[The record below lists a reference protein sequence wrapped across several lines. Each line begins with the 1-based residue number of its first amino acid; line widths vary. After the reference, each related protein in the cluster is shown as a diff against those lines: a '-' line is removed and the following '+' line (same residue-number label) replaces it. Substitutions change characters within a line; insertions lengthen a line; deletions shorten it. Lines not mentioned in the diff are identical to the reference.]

1 MADTKQYVTQEQE
14 KGSVMISEDVIG
26 AIVENTLGE
35 VEGIAGLVTKPGSD
49 LAERIGVKNWGRGIK
64 ITIGED
70 ETLVIDCNVNVVY
83 GQNVASVA
91 KAAQEAVTSSVEAIA
106 GVSVRAVNVN
116 VCGIDRA

>member
-35 VEGIAGLVTKPGSD
+35 VEGVASLVTKPGSD

-70 ETLVIDCNVNVVY
+70 ETLVIDCNVNVIY

-116 VCGIDRA
+116 ICGIVRV

>member
-35 VEGIAGLVTKPGSD
+35 VEGVASLVTKPGSD

-116 VCGIDRA
+116 VCGIVRA

>member
-26 AIVENTLGE
+26 AIVENTLRE
-35 VEGIAGLVTKPGSD
+35 VEGVASLVTKPGSD

-64 ITIGED
+64 IAIGED
-70 ETLVIDCNVNVVY
+70 DSLVIDCNVNVVY

-116 VCGIDRA
+116 VCGIVRA

>member
-26 AIVENTLGE
+26 AIVENTLGA
-35 VEGIAGLVTKPGSD
+35 VEGVAGLVTKPGSD
-49 LAERIGVKNWGRGIK
+49 LAELIGVKNWGRGIK

-116 VCGIDRA
+116 VCGIVRA

>member
-35 VEGIAGLVTKPGSD
+35 VEGVASLVTKPGSD

-116 VCGIDRA
+116 ICGIVRA

>member
-26 AIVENTLGE
+26 AIVENTLRE
-35 VEGIAGLVTKPGSD
+35 VEGVASLVTKPGSD
-49 LAERIGVKNWGRGIK
+49 IAERIGVKNWGRGIK
-64 ITIGED
+64 IAIGGD
-70 ETLVIDCNVNVVY
+70 ESLVIDCNVNVTY

-106 GVSVRAVNVN
+106 GVAVRAVNVN
-116 VCGIDRA
+116 ICGIVGA

>member
-14 KGSVMISEDVIG
+14 EGSVMISEDVIG

-35 VEGIAGLVTKPGSD
+35 VEGVAGLVTKPGSD
-49 LAERIGVKNWGRGIK
+49 LVERIGVKNWGRGIK

-116 VCGIDRA
+116 ICGIVRA